1 MVQVLAYLVLQVQV
15 EVEVVARRC
24 VRTDCVCR
32 HSSGEDQ
39 PTSVSGPGG
48 DLRTPADGPRSRRSV
63 AHQGS
68 IHHAVLHDRVLI
80 VDRLDGLY

>member
-1 MVQVLAYLVLQVQV
+1 MGWVQVLTYLVLQVQVQV

-48 DLRTPADGPRSRRSV
+48 DLRTPADGPRTAASAV
-63 AHQGS
+63 AS
-68 IHHAVLHDRVLI
+68 TITKKAPTRAFAFS
-80 VDRLDGLY
+80 

>member
-1 MVQVLAYLVLQVQV
+1 MVGVVQLMAYLVLQVQV

-48 DLRTPADGPRSRRSV
+48 DLRTPADGPRTAASAV
-63 AHQGS
+63 AS
-68 IHHAVLHDRVLI
+68 TITEKAPTRAF
-80 VDRLDGLY
+80 YFS

>member
-1 MVQVLAYLVLQVQV
+1 MVGVVQVLAYLVVLQVQV
-15 EVEVVARRC
+15 EVVVARRC

-48 DLRTPADGPRSRRSV
+48 DLRTPADGPRTAASAV
-63 AHQGS
+63 AS
-68 IHHAVLHDRVLI
+68 TITEKAPTRAF
-80 VDRLDGLY
+80 YFS